1 MTTDDIIRRD
11 RKVDKGRERRML
23 RRKKAERLLRTYL
36 DDILA
41 LSGGGCLTASAA
53 VAYGCAAALAVAG
66 AFLLACAVIVARAG
80 RRR

>member
-1 MTTDDIIRRD
+1 MTFDGINRRD
-11 RKVDKGRERRML
+11 KNLLEKNFK
-23 RRKKAERLLRTYL
+23 RKKIHDVAARLLRTYL

-53 VAYGCAAALAVAG
+53 VAYGCAAALAVSG
-66 AFLLACAVIVARAG
+66 VFLLACAVIVARAG

>member
-11 RKVDKGRERRML
+11 RKIDDARERSMR
-23 RRKKAERLLRTYL
+23 RRKKAAKLFGTYL

-53 VAYGCAAALAVAG
+53 VAYGRAAALAVAG